1 MNNYP
6 QYNDDGGFMQIR
18 YSWTRG
24 WEIRFVQCGAP
35 SGWAEWEVYDR
46 LSALAKIEAGWEFA
60 YVE

>member
-1 MNNYP
+1 
-6 QYNDDGGFMQIR
+6 MQIR

-24 WEIRFVQCGAP
+24 WEVRFVQCGAP

-46 LSALAKIEAGWEFA
+46 LSALAKIESGWEFA